1 MDLSVYTG
9 LEVNKAKISLE
20 NLGYNVVIKN
30 NTNKER
36 ITYQAKGT
44 ELSTDHYRRLMNQ
57 REVYRHPSLPIVV
70 VRTNYNRT
78 IKFIDAIRMV
88 ELRIFRGSY
97 PYLVFEGKAIACHK
111 IVAESFNNQLVGDSE
126 DIHHCNLNKN
136 DYNFENLIII
146 DRKLHKEFHKSIQI
160 S

>member
-1 MDLSVYTG
+1 MRK
-9 LEVNKAKISLE
+9 N
-20 NLGYNVVIKN
+20 NLNFKKMERMMGIKN

-44 ELSTDHYRRLMNQ
+44 ELSTDHYRRLMSQ

-111 IVAESFNNQLVGDSE
+111 IVAESFNNQLVGDNE
-126 DIHHCNLNKN
+126 DIHHCNLNKG

>member
-1 MDLSVYTG
+1 MRK
-9 LEVNKAKISLE
+9 N
-20 NLGYNVVIKN
+20 NLNFKKMERMMGIKN

-97 PYLVFEGKAIACHK
+97 MYIIFEGKAIACHK
-111 IVAESFNNQLVGDSE
+111 IVAESFSGVTINNNE
-126 DIHHCNLNKN
+126 NIHHIDGDKHNN
-136 DYNFENLIII
+136 NFENLLILPVS
-146 DRKLHKEFHKSIQI
+146 LHKEIHRVERKGDMI
-160 S
+160 

>member
-1 MDLSVYTG
+1 MRK
-9 LEVNKAKISLE
+9 N
-20 NLGYNVVIKN
+20 NLNFKKMERMMGIKN

-57 REVYRHPSLPIVV
+57 REVYRHPLLPIVV

-111 IVAESFNNQLVGDSE
+111 IVAESFNNQLVGDNE
-126 DIHHCNLNKN
+126 DIHHCNLNKG

>member
-1 MDLSVYTG
+1 MRK
-9 LEVNKAKISLE
+9 N
-20 NLGYNVVIKN
+20 NLNFKKMERMMGIKN

-44 ELSTDHYRRLMNQ
+44 ELSADHYRRLMNQ

>member
-1 MDLSVYTG
+1 MRK
-9 LEVNKAKISLE
+9 N
-20 NLGYNVVIKN
+20 NLNFKKMERMMGIKN

-57 REVYRHPSLPIVV
+57 REVYKHPSLPIVV
-70 VRTNYNRT
+70 VRTNHNRT
-78 IKFIDAIRMV
+78 IKFIDTIRMV

-111 IVAESFNNQLVGDSE
+111 IVAESFNNQLVGDNE

>member
-1 MDLSVYTG
+1 MRK
-9 LEVNKAKISLE
+9 N
-20 NLGYNVVIKN
+20 NLNFKKMERMMGIKN

-44 ELSTDHYRRLMNQ
+44 ELSTDHYRRLMKQ
-57 REVYRHPSLPIVV
+57 REVYKHPSLPIVV
-70 VRTNYNRT
+70 VRTNHNRT

-111 IVAESFNNQLVGDSE
+111 IVAESFNNQLVGDNE
-126 DIHHCNLNKN
+126 DIHHCNLNKS

>member
-1 MDLSVYTG
+1 MG
-9 LEVNKAKISLE
+9 
-20 NLGYNVVIKN
+20 IKN

-44 ELSTDHYRRLMNQ
+44 ELSTDHYRRLMKQ

-97 PYLVFEGKAIACHK
+97 PYLVLRSTAEAYAWAVAFPSNKVHLQNQK
-111 IVAESFNNQLVGDSE
+111 I
-126 DIHHCNLNKN
+126 I
-136 DYNFENLIII
+136 
-146 DRKLHKEFHKSIQI
+146 SIFAVI
-160 S
+160 TTEKHSSI

>member
-1 MDLSVYTG
+1 MRK
-9 LEVNKAKISLE
+9 N
-20 NLGYNVVIKN
+20 NLNFKKMERMMGIKN

-57 REVYRHPSLPIVV
+57 REVYKHPSLPIVV
-70 VRTNYNRT
+70 VRTNHNRT

-111 IVAESFNNQLVGDSE
+111 IVAESFNNQLVGDNE
-126 DIHHCNLNKN
+126 DIHHCNLNKG